1 MKQTLFFVFQSVL
14 KCRPWQAEI
23 KLHRM
28 DGALVNFFD
37 EFLRQ
42 LREHINRSH
51 GRNYRIFSSQLSG
64 SLCTLWPM
72 LCGKQSWAWTECSP
86 IFWHSFLICCVQCS
100 RVRQKRT
107 IYRDGTLANF
117 SMRLSSSL
125 GTVRPS
131 RLEKMR
137 SAWTELS
144 PIFSE
149 NLLVC
154 FCGSTI
160 HADHKTDCYDFS
172 MKKGSILGHFEVI
185 LGSKLASW
193 AYCEPLG
200 SIWDQSGIQG
210 ALTSK
215 IPPFGGYRFWT
226 LFGQILSKFRFYSK
240 ICKILN
246 ANFSVW
252 VQADFWTIFE
262 RFWGHFWRSK
272 TV

>member
-1 MKQTLFFVFQSVL
+1 MKQTSFFVFQSVL

-100 RVRQKRT
+100 RVRQKKT

-172 MKKGSILGHFEVI
+172 VKKGSILE
-185 LGSKLASW
+185 S
-193 AYCEPLG
+193 
-200 SIWDQSGIQG
+200 
-210 ALTSK
+210 
-215 IPPFGGYRFWT
+215 
-226 LFGQILSKFRFYSK
+226 
-240 ICKILN
+240 
-246 ANFSVW
+246 
-252 VQADFWTIFE
+252 
-262 RFWGHFWRSK
+262 FWGHFWVQIGLMGIFRASGINLGSRGPSRQKFHHLEGTVFGPFLDKFWQVFVFTRKSTKFWMRILVFESRVIFERFLNDFEVTFGGQKRSQ
-272 TV
+272 V